1 MGARLTLA
9 TFNLHAGMDGYGR
22 RFDVVEACSVLEA
35 DVLVLEEVF
44 TPAEGAGQA
53 SEIAAALGYEAAEL
67 RLAPALR
74 LRQPLPVPPGA
85 GWEPKRPYPQVRRAL
100 RVGARLDRHRG
111 RLGPYEPGW
120 WGLAVLTRE
129 RPVSVSEIDLGR
141 LRRDVTRRGA
151 LVVELPDGLQVVGI
165 HMAHST
171 HGSPL
176 QFRRLRALLPDKQ
189 APAVLAGDM
198 NFWGP
203 PIELALPGWR
213 RAAKDKTWP
222 AWRPRHQLD
231 HIFVTPAVARL
242 GGEAVRA
249 GNSDHLPIRASL
261 ALARLTSGPSSR
273 RE

>member
-22 RFDVVEACSVLEA
+22 RYDVVGACSALEA

-44 TPAEGAGQA
+44 SPAEGAGQA
-53 SEIAAALGYEAAEL
+53 AEVATALGYRAAEL

-74 LRQPLPVPPGA
+74 LRQALPVPPGA
-85 GWEPKRPYPQVRRAL
+85 GWEPARPYPRVHRAL
-100 RVGARLDRHRG
+100 RVGARPDGPRG
-111 RLGPYEPGW
+111 RAEAYEPGW

-129 RPVSVSEIDLGR
+129 PAASVSEIDLGR

-151 LVVELPDGLQVVGI
+151 LVVELPGGLRVI
-165 HMAHST
+165 ATHMAHST

-176 QFRRLRALLPDKQ
+176 QFRRLRTLLPDREV
-189 APAVLAGDM
+189 PAVLAGDM

-213 RAAKDKTWP
+213 RAAKGKTWP

-231 HIFVTPAVARL
+231 HIFVTPALERL
-242 GGEAVRA
+242 GGGAVRA

-261 ALARLTSGPSSR
+261 ALARLTSDPSSR